1 MCENVANQRH
11 HLPPLENGPDMQ
23 PLFEFVEEPFRTS
36 PRSNRVMRNPV
47 GLHEGASTLS
57 VEGEPAVD
65 PRRRTAFRHPAVEW
79 KQIEE
84 IPFSEIECSVHGFEA
99 SPPLHPPEKVHH
111 RLLPAGFLPPESPLV
126 IKTAA
131 GTRIERQRQIR
142 NLLHRRARTA
152 ERGVVS
158 VPAVYIGMQHK
169 LTFRKHLF
177 SCCFVDIV
185 L

>member
-11 HLPPLENGPDMQ
+11 HLPPRENSPDMQ
-23 PLFEFVEEPFRTS
+23 PLFKFVEEPFRTS
-36 PRSNRVMRNPV
+36 LCGDRVMRNPV
-47 GLHEGASTLS
+47 GLHEGARTLS

-65 PRRRTAFRHPAVEW
+65 PGGRTAFRHPAVEW

-84 IPFSEIECSVHGFEA
+84 IPLPEIECTVRG
-99 SPPLHPPEKVHH
+99 LHPAPPFHSPEKVHH
-111 RLLPAGFLPPESPLV
+111 RLLSAGFLPPESPLV

-152 ERGVVS
+152 ERGGVS
-158 VPAVYIGMQHK
+158 VPAVHIG
-169 LTFRKHLF
+169 
-177 SCCFVDIV
+177 V
-185 L
+185 